1 MKMNAIHL
9 RLCCLGLLLLPT
21 WPLLGPS
28 TAAAQPAGL
37 RYDDGYVYLAATN
50 HPSREEWYLSG
61 SARLLGTG
69 IARGSAFKFV
79 LKQGRRVLSTT
90 VCEGRL
96 NWYGRSEGA
105 PDRMFVSDC
114 IDRDQP
120 LTATG
125 MLSVD
130 VVFLDDDSGEETL
143 LRTHPLD
150 VRSLTRERLGGQPSP
165 SHFFVNHHAEAAAM
179 FIEQVPWHFRRA
191 HAEINQSQGSEAD
204 RNNVYLNFRRSPEGN
219 VRQTKMRCSVDGQR
233 VDLGDDDIARPVRS
247 GRNRS
252 SVIQV
257 LKVQGQVRV
266 EQDPLMWEW
275 EVIQLPLT
283 FGTGDGADWTP
294 YLNMNAHP
302 GRWECLLRR
311 DDRRVIRRF
320 AFTVGADGL
329 VQPHAE
335 EAAGLVLHP
344 GAHLVDG
351 VIPDDSPIDQ
361 RTDPRATRAGAFFG
375 RAWATPEGRAI
386 GAGIPAIGEPFP
398 STGRAR
404 RGRGNRGRRR

>member
-1 MKMNAIHL
+1 ML
-9 RLCCLGLLLLPT
+9 CLGLPALAPT
-21 WPLLGPS
+21 P
-28 TAAAQPAGL
+28 AAAQPAGV

-50 HPSREEWYLSG
+50 HHSREEWYLNA

-96 NWYGRSEGA
+96 NWHGRSEG
-105 PDRMFVSDC
+105 PQDRMFTSEC
-114 IDRDQP
+114 IDREQP
-120 LTATG
+120 VTVTG
-125 MLSVD
+125 MLTVD
-130 VVFLDDDSGEETL
+130 VVFIDDDTGAETL
-143 LRTHPLD
+143 LRSHPLD

-179 FIEQVPWHFRRA
+179 FIEQVVWHTRRA
-191 HAEINQSQGSEAD
+191 HAEINQSQGSPAD

-219 VRQTKMRCSVDGQR
+219 IPDTTMRCTVDGQR
-233 VDLGDDDIARPVRS
+233 VDLGEDDIARRVS
-247 GRNRS
+247 TGHNRS

-257 LKVQGQVRV
+257 LKVPGQINVD
-266 EQDPLMWEW
+266 QDPLVWEW
-275 EVIQLPLT
+275 AVIQLPLT
-283 FGTGDGADWTP
+283 FGSGDGADWTP
-294 YLNMNAHP
+294 YVNMNAHP

-335 EAAGLVLHP
+335 ESAGLVLHP

-351 VIPDDSPIDQ
+351 VIPGDSPIDA
-361 RTDPRATRAGAFFG
+361 RTDPRSARPGAFFG
-375 RAWATPEGRAI
+375 RAWATPAGRAI

-404 RGRGNRGRRR
+404 RGRGRSRRR